1 LWLDRHLSRWTAHWV
16 DFVHRHARS
25 ILAVDVALTVA
36 LAVLVVPRL
45 GLNMDHKRL
54 LDPDLPFQR
63 AAAAFSRYFHT
74 MDDALL
80 IVVDAEAPETARSA
94 AASLASR
101 LHATPESFH
110 DVYVPGAGSFFER
123 HGLLY
128 RSPEELDDFV
138 DHLAALQPV
147 LAELSQDASIG
158 NFARLIRLGLEHME
172 ETGQD
177 PLQWA
182 AVLDRISDATVRVFD
197 EYPISISWENLML
210 RGSALDPGG
219 RQVIVAEPV
228 LDFDR
233 ILVAERAIE
242 EIRAAARDLSLV
254 PERGVSVRITGNP
267 ALNYEEM
274 LALAWDI
281 GYTSIVTLVLVI
293 VVIFIA
299 FRSFRLTLGA
309 ALTLLFSLVWALA
322 FAAVA
327 VGQLNV
333 LSITFGVLMIGI
345 GIDFS
350 THFGMEL
357 AASMGS
363 GAPVRSAM
371 RTAARRTGSSLAIC
385 AITTMVGLYAFL
397 AAPYRGV
404 AELGLIAGS
413 SLPIVFVQTLTLFPA
428 LLTVLDPEKY
438 GKMRP
443 AHALHLTPPRVVSS
457 HPRQLLFV
465 VAVLAAVSA
474 WGLSRVGFD
483 ANVIGLRD
491 PRTESVQAFDDLL
504 SQSSTSPW
512 YIDIVAPNADAAAEA
527 AARLENVG
535 LVERALTLRDF
546 VPDDQDEKIE
556 ILNDAAFMLE
566 SVKQPLPARE
576 PEPIERQIEA
586 LTALHEA
593 LAQPG
598 VRSSGAPLAPAVR
611 RLDEELGR
619 FLRRIEG
626 REDPRPALADLE
638 RILLGNFKGQIERL
652 RLSLRPSVITLETL
666 PRDLVRRMLA
676 ADGHAR
682 VQAFPR
688 EQLDDSASMQRF
700 VDAVREVEPNAT
712 GVAVNLVEFGRAT
725 SASLREALLVALLG
739 IFVTVQTLFRRLKE
753 TALVIGPTLLAALL
767 TGGTMSALGMHF
779 NFANLVVLPLLL
791 GAGVD
796 SGIHLVHRART
807 ESEHLLDGITAR
819 AVFYSAMTTMVSFVS
834 LTFSGHRG
842 IAALG
847 KLLVIGMVLML
858 ACNLIV
864 LPTLLE
870 LRARRRRRRAQQ
882 T

>member
-1 LWLDRHLSRWTAHWV
+1 
-16 DFVHRHARS
+16 
-25 ILAVDVALTVA
+25 
-36 LAVLVVPRL
+36 
-45 GLNMDHKRL
+45 
-54 LDPDLPFQR
+54 
-63 AAAAFSRYFHT
+63 

-676 ADGHAR
+676 ANGHAR